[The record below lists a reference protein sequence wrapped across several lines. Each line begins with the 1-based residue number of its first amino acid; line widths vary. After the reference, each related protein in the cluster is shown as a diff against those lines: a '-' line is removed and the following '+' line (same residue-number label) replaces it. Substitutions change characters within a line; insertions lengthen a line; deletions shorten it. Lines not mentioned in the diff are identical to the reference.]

1 MGKFENVLNRSGK
14 RVIVVSSREEEERHF
29 CRVRPKKR
37 KG

>member
-14 RVIVVSSREEEERHF
+14 RIIVASSREEEGRYF
-29 CRVRPKKR
+29 CRVRPMKR